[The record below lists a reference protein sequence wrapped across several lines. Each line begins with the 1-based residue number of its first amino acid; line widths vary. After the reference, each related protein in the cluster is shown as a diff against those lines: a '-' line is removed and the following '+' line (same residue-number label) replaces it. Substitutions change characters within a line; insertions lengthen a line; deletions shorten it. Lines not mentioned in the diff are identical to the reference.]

1 MENDILIL
9 KPAAQPVEQG
19 GRFGLL
25 LDGRARYASSP
36 EQALLLRAL
45 LEGRQPVWRLT
56 ALLAGSPA
64 PAPDETRAALAL
76 AGFILDFNDYL
87 EA

>member
-64 PAPDETRAALAL
+64 PDETRAALAL

>member
-1 MENDILIL
+1 MENDILVL
-9 KPAAQPVEQG
+9 NPAALPTEQNGQP
-19 GRFGLL
+19 GLL
-25 LDGRARYASSP
+25 LGSRSRFAGDRA
-36 EQALLLRAL
+36 QTVLLRSL